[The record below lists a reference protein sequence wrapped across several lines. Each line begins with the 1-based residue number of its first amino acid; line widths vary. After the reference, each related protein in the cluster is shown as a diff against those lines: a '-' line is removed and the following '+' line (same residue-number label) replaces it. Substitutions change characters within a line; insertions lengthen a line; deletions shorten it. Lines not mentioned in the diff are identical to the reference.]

1 MKQFE
6 IKSLGFKYISF
17 QKELF
22 IYRQYLSN
30 SRFQVPTIETKH
42 FLIDSCDES

>member
-6 IKSLGFKYISF
+6 IKSLGFKYIY
-17 QKELF
+17 Q
-22 IYRQYLSN
+22 IQYLSN